1 MVLYIRVEGALS
13 MALERDPYLLEYTS
27 GKNIILTLPTSL
39 LAILKGFSLTLQ
51 KAEMTKILMRSINV
65 NGAL

>member
-1 MVLYIRVEGALS
+1 VVLYIRVEGALS